1 MTFSQVS
8 ALREAPSRASYS
20 AALAGVGRTTS
31 TGVGLANIRD
41 RLSQAYGEDHRFEI
55 RNPPE
60 GGFTVI
66 IEIPYESAEPAT
78 LGVAAKLSAQEP
90 VTAPQLA
97 PRSIGN
103 AA

>member
-1 MTFSQVS
+1 M
-8 ALREAPSRASYS
+8 
-20 AALAGVGRTTS
+20 
-31 TGVGLANIRD
+31 GLPNIRD

-66 IEIPYESAEPAT
+66 IEIPHEAATNPGQAVQAKPSVTES
-78 LGVAAKLSAQEP
+78 
-90 VTAPQLA
+90 VTAPRPE

-103 AA
+103 VA

>member
-1 MTFSQVS
+1 M
-8 ALREAPSRASYS
+8 
-20 AALAGVGRTTS
+20 S

-41 RLSQAYGEDHRFEI
+41 RLSQAYGDDHRFEI

-66 IEIPYESAEPAT
+66 IEIPYEPATPPESQMVERPSSPPAALAAEPPAH
-78 LGVAAKLSAQEP
+78 
-90 VTAPQLA
+90 
-97 PRSIGN
+97 SIGIS